1 MSVLGLL
8 PHRNGS
14 WQRRIGRGFSRK
26 GRIHGTDR
34 PYYRNSPV
42 QMNQQQFIRVEGRKV
57 TVFDRQAIE
66 NLASGEKLL
75 L

>member
-1 MSVLGLL
+1 MLGLL

-14 WQRRIGRGFSRK
+14 WQRRIGRGCSRK

-34 PYYRNSPV
+34 PNCRNSPI
-42 QMNQQQFIRVEGRKV
+42 QMNQQQFIRVEGRKI
-57 TVFDRQAIE
+57 TLRDRQAIE
-66 NLASGEKLL
+66 NLAAGEKLL